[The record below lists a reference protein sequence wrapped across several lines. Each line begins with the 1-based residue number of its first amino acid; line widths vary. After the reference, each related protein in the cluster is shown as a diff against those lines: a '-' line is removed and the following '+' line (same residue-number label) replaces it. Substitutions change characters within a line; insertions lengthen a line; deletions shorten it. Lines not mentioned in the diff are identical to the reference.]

1 MPILSWR
8 DASGA
13 PREAQFEEEV
23 SIGRD
28 VGEAPQQGVIALAD
42 PRVSRVHA
50 RIEKTFR
57 GFELSDAGSRNGT
70 RINGS
75 PLQGYHVMQ
84 DGDVVGVGGTMVTYR
99 AQRVRGVTIV
109 GEDMHTTGI
118 SRLAQRS
125 GTTGFMRAEEITS
138 VDELRRDYER
148 LRIAHELSMAI
159 SSEVSLQEILDR
171 VLREAIAMFR
181 AERGLILLH
190 NAMNG
195 EFEPACVRTSNG
207 ISDDQE
213 IQVSRTI
220 LREVIDERTAVIS
233 SDATV
238 DSRFHAAHS
247 IVMQGIKSTM
257 SVPLLSDDEL
267 VGVLHLDS
275 SIKST
280 IFTEKDL
287 QLLSSFALQ
296 AARAIRYSQLVEQK
310 EEETVTRDRLSR
322 LLPASIVDQVL
333 SGNADLVRG
342 GDVRDATVLFCD
354 IRGFT
359 SMSEK
364 ASPEQVVEVLNEYFE
379 LMVEQVFAFDG
390 ALDKFIG
397 DEIMAVWGAHVPL
410 EDHAHKAVQAA
421 IGMQRAIWKLNDLR
435 IKRGQSPIQAGVGIN
450 SGELVAGYMG
460 SSRAMN
466 YTVIGDAVNIAARL
480 CSAAAADEIV
490 ISGEVA
496 RRLQGRVPIE
506 ALPHRPLKGKSEVVE
521 LYRVM
526 RHG

>member
-8 DASGA
+8 DAAGA
-13 PREAQFEEEV
+13 PRETQFEDEV

-28 VGEAPQQGVIALAD
+28 VGEPPQPGVIALAD
-42 PRVSRVHA
+42 PRVSRHHA
-50 RIEKTFR
+50 RVEKTFR
-57 GFELSDAGSRNGT
+57 GYELSDAGSRNGT
-70 RINGS
+70 RINGA
-75 PLQGYHVMQ
+75 PLQGYHVMH
-84 DGDVVGVGGTMVTYR
+84 DGDVIGVGGTMVTYR
-99 AQRVRGVTIV
+99 AERVRGVTIV
-109 GEDMHTTGI
+109 GEDVTASGI
-118 SRLAQRS
+118 SRLVQRS
-125 GTTGFMRAEEITS
+125 GKTGFLRAEEITS
-138 VDELRRDYER
+138 IDELRRDYER

-159 SSEVSLQEILDR
+159 SSEVSLQQILER

-195 EFEPACVRTSNG
+195 EFEPACVRTNNG
-207 ISDDQE
+207 ASEDQE
-213 IQVSRTI
+213 IKVSRTI

-233 SDATV
+233 SDAMV
-238 DSRFHAAHS
+238 DSRFNAAHS

-257 SVPLLSDDEL
+257 SVPLLADDEL
-267 VGVLHLDS
+267 LGVLHLDS

-287 QLLSSFALQ
+287 QLLSSFAMQ

-359 SMSEK
+359 SMSEQ
-364 ASPEQVVEVLNEYFE
+364 AAPQQVVEILNEYFE

-410 EDHAHKAVQAA
+410 EDHAYKAVQAA
-421 IGMQRAIWKLNDLR
+421 VGMQKAIASLNALR
-435 IKRGQSPIQAGVGIN
+435 ERRGQPAIQAGVGIN

-466 YTVIGDAVNIAARL
+466 YTVIGDIVNVAARL
-480 CSAAAADEIV
+480 CSAAAPDEIV
-490 ISGEVA
+490 ISGKVA
-496 RRLQGRVPIE
+496 ERLSGRVPIE

-521 LYRVM
+521 LFRVM
-526 RHG
+526 RH